1 MRNFFTVSL
10 ITFVFSSS
18 LWIIWA
24 FFVLEI
30 EGSPNWLG
38 SSFYLPHAARVL
50 CFVYFGWKAVPALF
64 LAELWG
70 PDFNILVPSS
80 LINIFPSLL
89 SVLSVPMALQTLHMF
104 DFSLGN
110 TQESPLNKRNYKHI
124 ALITLISAFYNS
136 LLVNFSVSI
145 FLLSAPVGIDRVI
158 RFFVGDILGTATVLI
173 LLALMLNPI
182 FRTKS

>member
-1 MRNFFTVSL
+1 MYYLLRYGSYGLFLSYNLKRHPIGWEAYFIYHTQQGLS
-10 ITFVFSSS
+10 
-18 LWIIWA
+18 
-24 FFVLEI
+24 VLFI
-30 EGSPNWLG
+30 
-38 SSFYLPHAARVL
+38 
-50 CFVYFGWKAVPALF
+50 FGWRALPALF

-136 LLVNFSVSI
+136 LLVNFSVST

>member
-1 MRNFFTVSL
+1 MKNFLTVSL
-10 ITFVFSSS
+10 TTYVLSSS
-18 LWIIWA
+18 LWIIWS
-24 FFVLEI
+24 FFILQFEASPHWM
-30 EGSPNWLG
+30 GSL
-38 SSFYLPHAARVL
+38 FYLPHAARVV
-50 CFVYFGWKAVPALF
+50 CVVYFGWRALPALF

-70 PDFNILVPSS
+70 PDFNILEPSS

-136 LLVNFSVSI
+136 LLVNFSVST